1 MEVRV
6 EKVEGIRGNVIAPP
20 SKSYTHRAFII
31 ASLAEGCSVIKNYLR
46 AQDTLSTLKACGA
59 FGVRIEEND
68 KVTIHGSGEKLQTPK
83 RVIDCENSGTT
94 IRLISGIA
102 ALDGEVT
109 LTGDASIQRRPM
121 QPLLDALKQLGVE
134 VYSTKGNGTLPIV
147 MKGGNLKGGK
157 VKIRGD
163 ISSQFISS
171 LLILSPCVKDDV
183 RITVTTPMKSKP
195 YIDLTLDIME
205 KFGVKVENKNYR
217 EFFIKARQKYIARE
231 YEIEGDYS
239 SASYFLALAAMTH
252 SEITVKN
259 LFKETKQGDRK
270 LLDILKKMGAEVTVR
285 DREVTVKGAKLQGIR
300 ANLGDAPDLLPT
312 VAALA
317 CKARGKTVIKN
328 VEHARF
334 KESDRIAACSSELSK
349 FGVDME
355 EKKDGLAIYGTGRL
369 TGARVNS
376 VDKLGRA
383 DHRMAMALAVAGLAA
398 EGETSIENAEC
409 VEISF
414 PDFFN
419 ILRSLGIKV
428 R

>member
-1 MEVRV
+1 L
-6 EKVEGIRGNVIAPP
+6 
-20 SKSYTHRAFII
+20 KSR
-31 ASLAEGCSVIKNYLR
+31 
-46 AQDTLSTLKACGA
+46 
-59 FGVRIEEND
+59 
-68 KVTIHGSGEKLQTPK
+68 
-83 RVIDCENSGTT
+83 
-94 IRLISGIA
+94 
-102 ALDGEVT
+102 
-109 LTGDASIQRRPM
+109 
-121 QPLLDALKQLGVE
+121 
-134 VYSTKGNGTLPIV
+134 
-147 MKGGNLKGGK
+147 
-157 VKIRGD
+157 
-163 ISSQFISS
+163 
-171 LLILSPCVKDDV
+171 
-183 RITVTTPMKSKP
+183 P

-217 EFFIKARQKYIARE
+217 EFFIKAGQKYRGRE

-259 LFKETKQGDRK
+259 LFKKSKQGDRK

-300 ANLGDAPDLLPT
+300 ADLGDAPDLLPA

-349 FGVDME
+349 FGVDIE
-355 EKKDGLAIYGTGRL
+355 EKKDGLVIYGTGRL

-376 VDKLGRA
+376 TDKLGMA

-419 ILRSLGIKV
+419 ILRSLGIILSAP
-428 R
+428 